1 MLHRRISQSVHL
13 DHRPQFPDRV
23 LHVTGLYEH
32 FDLTR
37 SDAET
42 GDPALLGHASSGE
55 PRRR

>member
-1 MLHRRISQSVHL
+1 M
-13 DHRPQFPDRV
+13 F
-23 LHVTGLYEH
+23 EH

-42 GDPALLGHASSGE
+42 GDPGVLGHASSGE